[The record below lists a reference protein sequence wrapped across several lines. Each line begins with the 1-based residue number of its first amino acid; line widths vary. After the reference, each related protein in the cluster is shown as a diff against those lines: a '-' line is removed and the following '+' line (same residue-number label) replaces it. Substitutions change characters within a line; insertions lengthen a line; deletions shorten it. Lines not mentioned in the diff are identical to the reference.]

1 MKHSTPI
8 KKWIR
13 TLVLDTVLIGGFGYA
28 LHAGNETAQ
37 SIFAFFFW
45 WMVAINLFFYF
56 IAAVCGANRDV
67 KDPETG
73 EEKGEKLYNV
83 LWSEKLVNNLAVSNT
98 FMAYHIL
105 TDLLMITL
113 LLLSGRWVLGSF
125 KTFTFL
131 GSLVLIQ
138 HARSLKEERQ
148 SVVA

>member
-13 TLVLDTVLIGGFGYA
+13 ALVLDTALIGGFGYA
-28 LHAGNETAQ
+28 LHVGNETAQ

-45 WMVAINLFFYF
+45 WTVAISLFFF
-56 IAAVCGANRDV
+56 FVVAVCGANKDV
-67 KDPETG
+67 KDPKTG
-73 EEKGEKLYNV
+73 EEKGKKVYDA
-83 LWSEKLVNNLAVSNT
+83 LWSEKTVNSFAASNT
-98 FMAYHIL
+98 FMTYHIL
-105 TDLLMITL
+105 TDLIMITL

-148 SVVA
+148 SLVA